1 MFDIEPRRQIW
12 YTFPRKG
19 KNEMAETLKIALRGF
34 WRGFVDLGRGF
45 DWSYTPP
52 ERKPQSI
59 DRYFA
64 NVGGYLINA
73 RNRFERECLEIEH
86 ADA

>member
-1 MFDIEPRRQIW
+1 
-12 YTFPRKG
+12 
-19 KNEMAETLKIALRGF
+19 MAENLKIALRGF

-73 RNRFERECLEIEH
+73 RNRFEREYMEIEH

>member
-1 MFDIEPRRQIW
+1 M
-12 YTFPRKG
+12 PRKG
-19 KNEMAETLKIALRGF
+19 KKAMAENLKIALRGF
-34 WRGFVDLGRGF
+34 WHGFVDLGRGF

-73 RNRFERECLEIEH
+73 RNRFERECMEIKH